1 MSDSTRSDGLLPL
14 TLTTSWPEPDV
25 CVVHLAGELDI
36 ATVPVVVDYL
46 REQAAAAP
54 AELVLDLSAVSLL
67 AAIGVAL
74 ILRAER
80 HDDGIDGRLHLVGV
94 VGNRAVER
102 VLDLTGVTGGL
113 SIHQSCDALLE
124 HLGRR

>member
-1 MSDSTRSDGLLPL
+1 MSDSIRSDGLLPL
-14 TLTTSWPEPDV
+14 TLSTSWPEPDV

-36 ATVPVVVDYL
+36 ATVPVVADYL

-67 AAIGVAL
+67 AATGVGL
-74 ILRAER
+74 IMTAER
-80 HDDGIDGRLHLVGV
+80 RDDGIDGRLHLVGV

-102 VLDLTGVTGGL
+102 VLALTGVAGRL
-113 SIHQSCDALLE
+113 SIHHSCDALLA

>member
-36 ATVPVVVDYL
+36 ATVPVVADHL

-102 VLDLTGVTGGL
+102 VLDLTGVADGL
-113 SIHQSCDALLE
+113 SIHDSCDALLE